1 MLRGECPKSH
11 GPGVYSM
18 RVLANLLDNVW
29 VNYNNNCENPRNE
42 NEERRSIYY
51 AQAADNE
58 DESYDYDFLNKKEN
72 EELLNTFEVY
82 PNPNAGSFFV
92 NVENMNT
99 SQVLVK
105 IYNAIGQNIEA
116 QVQQVNGNI
125 ISVDMNKQPKGIYLL
140 EILSNQ
146 KIIGRTKLSITE

>member
-1 MLRGECPKSH
+1 MGLFNFLKPKKNN
-11 GPGVYSM
+11 YK
-18 RVLANLLDNVW
+18 VLH
-29 VNYNNNCENPRNE
+29 E
-42 NEERRSIYY
+42 IIT
-51 AQAADNE
+51 
-58 DESYDYDFLNKKEN
+58 
-72 EELLNTFEVY
+72 ELLNTFEVY
-82 PNPNAGSFFV
+82 PNPNAGSFYV
-92 NVENMNT
+92 NLENMNP
-99 SQVLVK
+99 SQVLVN

>member
-1 MLRGECPKSH
+1 M
-11 GPGVYSM
+11 
-18 RVLANLLDNVW
+18 
-29 VNYNNNCENPRNE
+29 NP
-42 NEERRSIYY
+42 
-51 AQAADNE
+51 
-58 DESYDYDFLNKKEN
+58 
-72 EELLNTFEVY
+72 
-82 PNPNAGSFFV
+82 
-92 NVENMNT
+92 
-99 SQVLVK
+99 SQVLVN

>member
-1 MLRGECPKSH
+1 
-11 GPGVYSM
+11 
-18 RVLANLLDNVW
+18 
-29 VNYNNNCENPRNE
+29 
-42 NEERRSIYY
+42 
-51 AQAADNE
+51 
-58 DESYDYDFLNKKEN
+58 
-72 EELLNTFEVY
+72 
-82 PNPNAGSFFV
+82 
-92 NVENMNT
+92 MNT